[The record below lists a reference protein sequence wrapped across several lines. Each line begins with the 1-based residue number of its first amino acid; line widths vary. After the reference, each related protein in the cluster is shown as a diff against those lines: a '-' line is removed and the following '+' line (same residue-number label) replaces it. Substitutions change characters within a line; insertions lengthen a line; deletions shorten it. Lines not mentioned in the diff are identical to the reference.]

1 MIEEQI
7 DHRRDKPDA
16 EAAVRDTRPRPQ
28 QKRTQSERTLLPIS
42 SSEERANGFEK
53 IDEEKE
59 KIDGD
64 DDDPQDDRAQ
74 TEHLLVSQHRQSN
87 PVPETTR
94 STYGSEGP
102 RSSTP
107 TDSDDRNRG
116 CIYRSLRFFAFH
128 MLQWRQWNPRGGTN
142 R

>member
-28 QKRTQSERTLLPIS
+28 QKLAQSERTLLPIS

-74 TEHLLVSQHRQSN
+74 TEHLLVSQAPPIQ
-87 PVPETTR
+87 
-94 STYGSEGP
+94 
-102 RSSTP
+102 SSTRNHTKYLWFRRP
-107 TDSDDRNRG
+107 TQFDTHG
-116 CIYRSLRFFAFH
+116 
-128 MLQWRQWNPRGGTN
+128 Q
-142 R
+142 